1 MIHFFWGVFALAL
14 VSSCC
19 LRVTQAT
26 LCPAP
31 GLGVRAEGMGMHGPP
46 FTRRRTLPLVKRA
59 KKRVRIFVAEKVS
72 GFIQLPARNAA
83 DNVARVRVALLRSTA
98 GTSRVPQSGG
108 AAASACSTVVRGQH
122 PAELAAGP
130 REAWPSASWIN
141 PREEFSA
148 GDARRH

>member
-1 MIHFFWGVFALAL
+1 MQPKPTR
-14 VSSCC
+14 VSSWRDRHAQPAIH
-19 LRVTQAT
+19 RVT
-26 LCPAP
+26 CPP
-31 GLGVRAEGMGMHGPP
+31 TGE
-46 FTRRRTLPLVKRA
+46 TREKTSSHLRSREDKR
-59 KKRVRIFVAEKVS
+59 FHS
-72 GFIQLPARNAA
+72 TPARNAA